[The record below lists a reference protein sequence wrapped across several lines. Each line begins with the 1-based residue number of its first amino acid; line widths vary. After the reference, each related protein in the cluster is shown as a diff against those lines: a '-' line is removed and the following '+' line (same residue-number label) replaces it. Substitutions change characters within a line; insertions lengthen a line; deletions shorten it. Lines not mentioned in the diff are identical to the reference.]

1 MLRDAMAHI
10 AQAFRIMEEAVA
22 EYSGDEEVDDP
33 ADGEEEQYSKEA
45 ENDTL
50 RAVAT
55 LIENQ
60 AEHTRATR
68 QLVDA
73 LSDLTV
79 RLRQP
84 GSDGVDG
91 GCAQAQPEVKA
102 PEVADLEAED
112 IDGLIESVSRGFAE
126 RVRRDLFNNNG
137 NLQEKN

>member
-1 MLRDAMAHI
+1 KDQAVAVANSVCETSCEDKDSPELTTKDVDKLREALGLI
-10 AQAFRIMEEAVA
+10 ADAFRIIEEAVA
-22 EYSGDEEVDDP
+22 EYGGDEDMDDP
-33 ADGEEEQYSKEA
+33 ADDGDGGEEEQYGREA

-84 GSDGVDG
+84 GSD
-91 GCAQAQPEVKA
+91 
-102 PEVADLEAED
+102 
-112 IDGLIESVSRGFAE
+112 
-126 RVRRDLFNNNG
+126 
-137 NLQEKN
+137 